1 MVSKDGTQQLI
12 YYIEKGQYV
21 ECYGHVILFFECHEK
36 HFDCCETILLTVIK
50 LKRVTFQK
58 SSGGKQAHWLPN
70 NVKYCTIMTIFVRT
84 LHP

>member
-36 HFDCCETILLTVIK
+36 HFDCCETLGFYWLLLNSSVWHFKNRQEENK
-50 LKRVTFQK
+50 LI
-58 SSGGKQAHWLPN
+58 GYL
-70 NVKYCTIMTIFVRT
+70 IM
-84 LHP
+84 